1 MMGETEIFGIY
12 LNSELI
18 TSLIALIL
26 TFVAH
31 RLLVL
36 LGLYRRVWHQALFDT
51 SLFVILWGVVLNLSI
66 SSFSFL

>member
-26 TFVAH
+26 TFAAH

-36 LGLYRRVWHQALFDT
+36 LGLHRRIWHQALFDT
-51 SLFVILWGVVLNLSI
+51 SLFVIIWGVVLN
-66 SSFSFL
+66 FSTYIFF

>member
-1 MMGETEIFGIY
+1 MMGETEILGVY

-26 TFVAH
+26 TFAVH

-36 LGLYRRVWHQALFDT
+36 VGLNRWFWHQALFET
-51 SLFVILWGVVLNLSI
+51 ALFVTLWGVVLNFST
-66 SSFSFL
+66 FSFL

>member
-1 MMGETEIFGIY
+1 MMGETEILGVY

-26 TFVAH
+26 TFAVH

-36 LGLYRRVWHQALFDT
+36 VGLNRWFWHQALFET
-51 SLFVILWGVVLNLSI
+51 ALFVTLWGVVLNFFT
-66 SSFSFL
+66 FSFL